1 MGGMGDQ
8 LPLPDFLASLG
19 KTELKPGGSYATGVA
34 IRMLDLNSGEHV
46 LVVGPHAANTALF
59 VSMTTQTT
67 TEALVKEESEKVTE
81 GDPSLKRRSTA
92 RIGKIEE
99 LPFEDAHFDA
109 ALIEATLS
117 YQTSDQQAATLK
129 QVSRVL
135 KPGGRIGL
143 HELGWRQPPTP
154 ELARRLADV
163 WQGTVNPG
171 VVRDWWDLLEHAGF
185 SDVQSELAVVSYF
198 TRQGMNADEDETA
211 VDIFH
216 NAFASEDKLDRF
228 FAAYREFTEHRHY
241 YGVVIATARKPS

>member
-1 MGGMGDQ
+1 MLNMSDQ
-8 LPLPDFLASLG
+8 LPLPEFLASLG
-19 KTELKPGGSYATGVA
+19 KTELKPGGSYATGAA
-34 IRMLDLNSGEHV
+34 IRMLDLTSGEHV

-117 YQTSDQQAATLK
+117 YQQPDRQAQTLK
-129 QVSRVL
+129 EIHRVL
-135 KPGGRIGL
+135 KLGARIGL
-143 HELGWRQPPTP
+143 HELVWRQPPTP
-154 ELARRLADV
+154 EIERRLADV

-171 VVRDWWDLLEHAGF
+171 VVRNWWDLLETAGF
-185 SDVQSELAVVSYF
+185 KDVKNELAVVSYF
-198 TRQGMNADEDETA
+198 TPQGMTSDEGDTA
-211 VDIFH
+211 IEIFH
-216 NAFASEDKLDRF
+216 KAFENEDTLDRF
-228 FAAYREFTEHRHY
+228 YAAYREFAENRRY
-241 YGVVIATARKPS
+241 YGVIIATATKG

>member
-1 MGGMGDQ
+1 MHGMGEQ
-8 LPLPDFLASLG
+8 LPLPEFLESLG
-19 KTELKPGGSYATGVA
+19 KTEPKPGGSYATGA
-34 IRMLDLNSGEHV
+34 TIRMLDLSSGEHV

-109 ALIEATLS
+109 ALVEATLS
-117 YQTSDQQAATLK
+117 YQSSDRQALTLK
-129 QVSRVL
+129 EISRVL

-143 HELGWRQPPTP
+143 HELVWRQPPTA
-154 ELARRLADV
+154 ELERKLADV

-171 VVRDWWDLLEHAGF
+171 VVKTWWDLLEQNGF
-185 SDVQSELAVVSYF
+185 TDVKNELAVVSYF
-198 TRQGMNADEDETA
+198 TPQGMTADEGETA

-216 NAFASEDKLDRF
+216 KAFESEDTLDRF
-228 FAAYREFTEHRHY
+228 YAAYREFAENRRY
-241 YGVVIATARKPS
+241 YGVIIATATKA